1 MRAVI
6 QRVTQSSVVVNQTL
20 TGEIGRGLLVL
31 LGIEKEDTA
40 ADLKYTFE
48 KTVGLRVFEDEH
60 EKMNLSLL
68 DISGQ
73 LLVVSQFTLLGD
85 VRRGKRPSFGDAASP
100 EIANRMYEEFVAMA
114 RAEGIDVQTGTFQAD
129 MAVHL
134 INDGPVT
141 ILIDSRKKF

>member
-6 QRVTQSSVVVNQTL
+6 QRVTQSSVVVDQAV
-20 TGEIGRGLLVL
+20 TGEIGQGLLVL
-31 LGIEKEDTA
+31 LGIEKDDTA

-48 KTVGLRVFEDEH
+48 KTIGLRIFEDDAG
-60 EKMNLSLL
+60 KMNLSLL

-85 VRRGKRPSFGDAASP
+85 VRRGRRPSFVDAAPP
-100 EIANRMYEEFVAMA
+100 EIANQLYEEFVAMA
-114 RAEGIDVQTGTFQAD
+114 RDKGIETQTGIFQAD
-129 MAVHL
+129 MAVQL
-134 INDGPVT
+134 TNDGPVT